1 MSRYCVIDFET
12 TGLDPAVS
20 EVIEYAAVRVCDGEI
35 GLHLASLCRPEAP
48 IPYEATRVH
57 GITDRMVRFAEPFLA
72 HLPGLVDFIG
82 SDTVVAHNVPF
93 DMGFLSRYCARAKIE
108 CRPRTLCTLRM
119 ARRLFPML
127 PSRALTEVARH
138 LGVTG
143 GGAAHRALGDAMVT
157 ARVLLKML
165 ALAPGA
171 EDLCEDAPAG
181 A

>member
-1 MSRYCVIDFET
+1 VSRYCVIDFET
-12 TGLDPAVS
+12 TGLDPAAG
-20 EVIEYAAVRVCDGEI
+20 EVIEYAAVQVHDGEI
-35 GLHLASLCRPEAP
+35 GLHLAALCRPESP

-57 GITDRMVRFAEPFLA
+57 GITDRMVRFAEPFSE

-93 DMGFLSRYCARAKIE
+93 DMGFLSWYCARAEIE
-108 CRPRTLCTLRM
+108 CKPRTLCTLQM
-119 ARRLFPML
+119 ARRLFPKL
-127 PSRALTEVARH
+127 PSRALTDLARH

-165 ALAPGA
+165 ALSPETA
-171 EDLCEDAPAG
+171 ESCEDAPSEA
-181 A
+181 